1 MRRSEEIP
9 FSRSRTRTASRIS
22 LLMRS
27 ALQQVASIDFR
38 VRDRHDPRV
47 RGHRDL
53 AVARADELASEGPA
67 PVVLVSRA
75 HARASPDEAAEVLWL
90 GERALGARGR
100 DLERVVGKQLTKMVR
115 DPLAERQV
123 DAVRMIDE

>member
-38 VRDRHDPRV
+38 VRDRHDARV
-47 RGHRDL
+47 RRHRDL
-53 AVARADELASEGPA
+53 AVARADQLARESLA

-75 HARASPDEAAEVLWL
+75 DARAAPDEAAEMLWL
-90 GERALGARGR
+90 GERALRAGRR
-100 DLERVVGKQLTKMVR
+100 DLE
-115 DPLAERQV
+115 
-123 DAVRMIDE
+123 